1 MKPLVAVIAY
11 NEQENIV
18 STLQDLKPYRDIY
31 DVIVIDNCST
41 DHTAT
46 LSRQLNFITLRHS
59 VNTGG
64 SFGTVQT
71 YFRYAFEKGY
81 QVLCQFDGDGQ
92 HLASQLS
99 AIVEPVLNDK
109 ADYVIGSRFIEKK
122 GFQSFFFRRLGIR
135 LFAVIDS
142 WIVGYP
148 LTDVTSG
155 FRAYGPRV
163 IELFGNKVKTQIHDV
178 NQLLLTSHFAGARI
192 MEVPIVMRERKHG
205 ISEFNAISALTF
217 PLKGLVN
224 ILGCVLQKE
233 QTRCMTRDYRGI
245 QD

>member
-11 NEQENIV
+11 NEEENIV
-18 STLQDLKPYRDIY
+18 STLQDLKPYRDLY
-31 DVIVIDNCST
+31 DFVVIDNCST
-41 DHTAT
+41 DRTAA
-46 LSRQLNFITLRHS
+46 LSRKLNIVTLRHF
-59 VNTGG
+59 VNTGD

-81 QVLCQFDGDGQ
+81 QTLCQFDGDGQ
-92 HLASQLS
+92 HLASQLN
-99 AIVEPVLNDK
+99 AIVEPIVNDK

-142 WIVGYP
+142 WIIGHP

-155 FRAYGPRV
+155 FRAYGSKV
-163 IELFGNKVKTQIHDV
+163 IDLFGNRVKTQIHDI

-192 MEVPIVMRERKHG
+192 MEVPIVMRERRHG
-205 ISEFNAISALTF
+205 ISEFNAISALTY
-217 PLKGLVN
+217 PLKGVVN

-233 QTRCMTRDYRGI
+233 QTKYMTRNYRGI